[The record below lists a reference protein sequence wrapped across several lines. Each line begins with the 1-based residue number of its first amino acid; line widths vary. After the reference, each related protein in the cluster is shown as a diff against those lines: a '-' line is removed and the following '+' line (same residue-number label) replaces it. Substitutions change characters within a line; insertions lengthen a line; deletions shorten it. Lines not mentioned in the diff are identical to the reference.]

1 MIVISPNFLKKYD
14 VALSFAE
21 ENRAFVDLVA
31 QLLKKQG
38 IKVFYDNDL
47 RTHSWGKEL
56 KNYLDRA
63 YRLQASFC
71 VVFVSDD
78 YERKRWTK
86 FEIERANASAYFQK
100 NKAYVLPYLMDN
112 SVYTEHF
119 LAVGC
124 LTYKTHDVYQL
135 AEAIIE
141 KLNQQPARR
150 LILWFKDL
158 YRIKRRLA
166 ATTLLLLGSL
176 GFCFKDQLTP
186 VDILAEQLHQRGGHL
201 VHGSLCNKGGWFSRK
216 RGSGT
221 CSSHNGVASLKD
233 SVIYD
238 KTLEECK
245 EEAKRISLFTP

>member
-1 MIVISPNFLKKYD
+1 MIVINPNLLKKYD

-21 ENRAFVDLVA
+21 ENRAFVDHVT

-63 YRLQASFC
+63 YRLRAKFC

-100 NKAYVLPYLMDN
+100 NKAYVLPYLLDD
-112 SVYTEHF
+112 SVYTKQF
-119 LAVGC
+119 LEVGC
-124 LTYKTHDVYQL
+124 LTYRTHDVYQL
-135 AEAIIE
+135 VDAIIE
-141 KLNQQPARR
+141 KLSQQPGRR

-158 YRIKRRLA
+158 YRIKRRLV
-166 ATTLLLLGSL
+166 ATIVLLLGAGTLLL
-176 GFCFKDQLTP
+176 KDYFTPIDTLTKRIYNRSRH
-186 VDILAEQLHQRGGHL
+186 DIKGA
-201 VHGSLCNKGGWFSRK
+201 VCKDSTFSTSHGK
-216 RGSGT
+216 GT
-221 CSSHNGVASLKD
+221 CSHHGGIAYYRD
-233 SVIYD
+233 STIYE
-238 KTLEECK
+238 KTIEQSKKEAEETSQ
-245 EEAKRISLFTP
+245 IPP